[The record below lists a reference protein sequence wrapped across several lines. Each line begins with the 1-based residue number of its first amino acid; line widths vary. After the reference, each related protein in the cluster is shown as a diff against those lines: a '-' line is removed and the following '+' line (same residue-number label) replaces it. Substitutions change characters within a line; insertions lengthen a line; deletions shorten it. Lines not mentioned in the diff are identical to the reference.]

1 VFPGRDRE
9 EEGGGELMCC
19 CIGEGGS
26 RELGRHSGWAKLVGG
41 GAMGGE
47 EPSTRV
53 EARPREEEGVGC
65 TGASSSLRGS
75 LGSSMRAGRMAP
87 ALPAGF
93 QGEQGTSHGA
103 EGEEGMS
110 TPMAGG
116 ERNGS

>member
-9 EEGGGELMCC
+9 DEGGGELTCC

-53 EARPREEEGVGC
+53 EARPWEEEGVGC
-65 TGASSSLRGS
+65 TGASSSL
-75 LGSSMRAGRMAP
+75 L
-87 ALPAGF
+87 
-93 QGEQGTSHGA
+93 
-103 EGEEGMS
+103 
-110 TPMAGG
+110 
-116 ERNGS
+116 